1 MTIYTGDVLTAAE
14 AAAYRSPYLLMVSRN
29 TVLDVTDPSHDKGR
43 YVTDGKVGGHGVNS
57 AFGVAT
63 RPAYCKRTGRPYVSI
78 PVTKHIRAGE
88 EVLISYGPAYWGK
101 DGFSDHGK
109 RPACRKVSG
118 AATRAHPGVAGPSHE
133 QSPDGS
139 PATATATTP
148 TQAVREGNQ
157 PRRTHKG
164 AAHGP
169 VRAQPRPSHR
179 PPANALVGPPTGH
192 ERSGAPLVTRAWRE
206 G

>member
-14 AAAYRSPYLLMVSRN
+14 AAASRSPYLLMVSRN

-118 AATRAHPGVAGPSHE
+118 AATRARSAWRCEASCRDGALVPGARMAEPRRPSAGDVSRYHAHGVAHSL
-133 QSPDGS
+133 SW
-139 PATATATTP
+139 
-148 TQAVREGNQ
+148 
-157 PRRTHKG
+157 
-164 AAHGP
+164 
-169 VRAQPRPSHR
+169 
-179 PPANALVGPPTGH
+179 
-192 ERSGAPLVTRAWRE
+192 TR
-206 G
+206 